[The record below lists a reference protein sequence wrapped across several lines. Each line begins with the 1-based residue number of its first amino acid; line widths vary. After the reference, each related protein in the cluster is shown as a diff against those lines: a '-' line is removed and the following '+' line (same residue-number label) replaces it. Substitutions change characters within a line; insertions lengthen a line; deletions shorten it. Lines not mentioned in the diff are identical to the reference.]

1 MTIMQVHCKSLVTG
15 HLLIPCE
22 HDCRAWGIAGEGKS
36 SFVER
41 SVAKFRRTSGAS
53 SCLFL
58 PQQAS
63 TSTSAIRHVEMC
75 GKSIRGVN
83 PGLNIFRE
91 ILYPG
96 DHADL
101 GGVEKAEGCQ

>member
-1 MTIMQVHCKSLVTG
+1 MTG
-15 HLLIPCE
+15 HLPIPCE
-22 HDCRAWGIAGEGKS
+22 HDCRVCGIAGEGKS

-53 SCLFL
+53 SRLFL

-63 TSTSAIRHVEMC
+63 ISAIRHVEMC

-83 PGLNIFRE
+83 PGLTAISLE
-91 ILYPG
+91 ILHPG
-96 DHADL
+96 DHDDL
-101 GGVEKAEGCQ
+101 GGVEKAEGSQ